1 MTIRVASAWLVAFG
15 VVAGSAWAQE
25 AGTDDVQQ
33 GHRLAILICA
43 NCHIAAKDQP
53 FEPILRPPAPSFESI
68 AQRSTISADS
78 VRTFLTTTHRDISTP
93 EGMPNPQL
101 LDFQT
106 EQMAAYLLSLRK
118 QP

>member
-1 MTIRVASAWLVAFG
+1 MADAAAGVHRGARERGGDAAPFTGGCQPDRCGAYYSRENLKQSEYILSMTIRVASAWLVAFG

-53 FEPILRPPAPSFESI
+53 FEPADLSPKCN
-68 AQRSTISADS
+68 SA
-78 VRTFLTTTHRDISTP
+78 
-93 EGMPNPQL
+93 
-101 LDFQT
+101 
-106 EQMAAYLLSLRK
+106 A
-118 QP
+118 